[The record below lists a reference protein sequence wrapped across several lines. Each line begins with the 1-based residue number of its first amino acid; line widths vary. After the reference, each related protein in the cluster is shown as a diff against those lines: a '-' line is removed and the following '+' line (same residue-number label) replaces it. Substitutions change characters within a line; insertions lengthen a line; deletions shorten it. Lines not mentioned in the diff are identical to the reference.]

1 MANELRHSDVG
12 TALSKSEWEAVGG
25 HIFNSQA
32 AGDIMYASTTS
43 QLSRL
48 GIGSANQV
56 LAVNSGATAPEWV
69 TSVASATLA
78 TTVTVTDNEDTD
90 EDNLITFVA
99 GAASTT
105 GAHGLE
111 MDGNLNYNPS
121 SGTLG
126 ATAYKV
132 GADTLAE
139 YIADTVGAMVGSNTE
154 TRIAV
159 SYDDSD
165 NTLDFVVDDMT
176 ANDNTTY
183 SVSWVD
189 DSADAILRLT
199 PSTGSDDDLTIVAGS
214 NITLTPSG
222 DNLTIAAASAGTPT
236 AITVADTTDTSSYVA
251 LFESATGDLEPK
263 TDASITYNAGTGILT
278 ATGFAGALTGNVT
291 GDVSGSSGST
301 TGNAATA
308 TKLAATKNIGGVAF
322 DGSANIDLPGVNT
335 AGNQSTSGNAATAT
349 ALATARAINGTDFDG
364 TAPITITAAG
374 STLSDTVTIAKGGT
388 GATSASAGF
397 DALSPMTTAGDIIYG
412 GSSGAGTRLAKP
424 GTPAGEVLTFAT
436 GATAP
441 SWVAAGGGGGTTTMT
456 VATGE
461 VIYKGAPVGVDTNGK
476 ATPFTSTGGDW
487 TGLTTYPMP
496 AGSGGA
502 PDYAY
507 RGQIYYDTQTDIYVM
522 VYSRGDIIMTNYK
535 AAIYAVPFRVD
546 ADLNVVWG
554 VEKEVA
560 AEEMLYGNCYIE
572 PIANNPQAGISSM
585 GALNFV
591 RGNGSGNAS
600 EFSMYFI
607 KPVDGGGTGTSD
619 TVNVSTR
626 IDAGEGVNT
635 TTYMCSVGD
644 CSDGASDYRMVWG
657 YQGESNYLY
666 CRVVDQGT
674 TGWDGSDGGAHNA
687 TVGSRYTVY
696 SSSTYHPGVVQNMH
710 QDKSSNSGT
719 QVIYYCRVKIIGFD
733 IGSSGTTINTIVA
746 NIDPPAYTRNKFAGV
761 WAGVAGEAHFMFD
774 GSGSYEYIHRVTIND
789 SNEPVNYTT
798 NQGMDSSPVNG
809 SQNGEH
815 IIGLEYYGT
824 VDEFVALQSQYLW
837 SSAGGLPGS
846 TSFHYRKLA
855 YEQYVVDDYSGQR
868 KYGYRGD
875 PATYT
880 YDVGEDPM
888 TVNYN
893 HGAQNSGTMS
903 RWGGNMAYNP
913 DRGIITVM
921 YAYSAWTADRKVNT
935 FVDPVPSFGIWH
947 IKVTPGA
954 GNMSQ
959 RGSITPF
966 IGFSAESG
974 NVTGDGSAT
983 VEITVRG
990 GVNENQGSNSN
1001 YAANQ
1006 TALVEGEPYFMD
1018 DWGSIVPYGPTP
1030 IGDITILAGVAIS
1043 ATELVVD
1050 GGPAPVVYY
1059 IPY

>member
-48 GIGSANQV
+48 GIGAANQV

-364 TAPITITAAG
+364 TGDITITAAG

-441 SWVAAGGGGGTTTMT
+441 SWVAAGGGG
-456 VATGE
+456 
-461 VIYKGAPVGVDTNGK
+461 
-476 ATPFTSTGGDW
+476 
-487 TGLTTYPMP
+487 
-496 AGSGGA
+496 
-502 PDYAY
+502 
-507 RGQIYYDTQTDIYVM
+507 
-522 VYSRGDIIMTNYK
+522 
-535 AAIYAVPFRVD
+535 
-546 ADLNVVWG
+546 
-554 VEKEVA
+554 
-560 AEEMLYGNCYIE
+560 
-572 PIANNPQAGISSM
+572 
-585 GALNFV
+585 
-591 RGNGSGNAS
+591 
-600 EFSMYFI
+600 
-607 KPVDGGGTGTSD
+607 
-619 TVNVSTR
+619 
-626 IDAGEGVNT
+626 
-635 TTYMCSVGD
+635 
-644 CSDGASDYRMVWG
+644 
-657 YQGESNYLY
+657 
-666 CRVVDQGT
+666 
-674 TGWDGSDGGAHNA
+674 
-687 TVGSRYTVY
+687 
-696 SSSTYHPGVVQNMH
+696 
-710 QDKSSNSGT
+710 
-719 QVIYYCRVKIIGFD
+719 
-733 IGSSGTTINTIVA
+733 
-746 NIDPPAYTRNKFAGV
+746 
-761 WAGVAGEAHFMFD
+761 
-774 GSGSYEYIHRVTIND
+774 
-789 SNEPVNYTT
+789 
-798 NQGMDSSPVNG
+798 
-809 SQNGEH
+809 
-815 IIGLEYYGT
+815 
-824 VDEFVALQSQYLW
+824 
-837 SSAGGLPGS
+837 
-846 TSFHYRKLA
+846 
-855 YEQYVVDDYSGQR
+855 
-868 KYGYRGD
+868 
-875 PATYT
+875 
-880 YDVGEDPM
+880 
-888 TVNYN
+888 
-893 HGAQNSGTMS
+893 
-903 RWGGNMAYNP
+903 
-913 DRGIITVM
+913 
-921 YAYSAWTADRKVNT
+921 
-935 FVDPVPSFGIWH
+935 
-947 IKVTPGA
+947 
-954 GNMSQ
+954 
-959 RGSITPF
+959 
-966 IGFSAESG
+966 
-974 NVTGDGSAT
+974 
-983 VEITVRG
+983 
-990 GVNENQGSNSN
+990 
-1001 YAANQ
+1001 
-1006 TALVEGEPYFMD
+1006 
-1018 DWGSIVPYGPTP
+1018 
-1030 IGDITILAGVAIS
+1030 
-1043 ATELVVD
+1043 
-1050 GGPAPVVYY
+1050 
-1059 IPY
+1059 